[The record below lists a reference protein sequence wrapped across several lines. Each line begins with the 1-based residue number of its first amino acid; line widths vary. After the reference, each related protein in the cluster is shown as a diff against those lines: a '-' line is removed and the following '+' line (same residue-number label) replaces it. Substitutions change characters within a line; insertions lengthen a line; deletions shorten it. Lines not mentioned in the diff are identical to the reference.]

1 MQLNSKKIFAKKI
14 LALDIGSRFVGVAV
28 GNFSRMEQGYM
39 PTPLPPFIMPE
50 SVNAFCKS
58 VFALVSK
65 EKADTVILGYP
76 IPVHSHEKDKKT
88 LDFKKKIKAWARR
101 LERYS
106 EKRGEKKG
114 EKRGG
119 KIGGERGE
127 KKGGEKN
134 NEGQDSGFRVFLQNE
149 AFTTYAARQR
159 NPLLENL
166 SHGISKRNLQR
177 ASSEKMAKKG
187 VSNIKNID
195 SFSAC
200 EILMVYVD
208 KMVRQ
213 KSRDSLAEKSTE
225 I

>member
-1 MQLNSKKIFAKKI
+1 MNSKKIFAKKI

-106 EKRGEKKG
+106 EKRGEKIG
-114 EKRGG
+114 EKRD
-119 KIGGERGE
+119 GE
-127 KKGGEKN
+127 KSGGEKN

-213 KSRDSLAEKSTE
+213 KSSDSLAEKSTE
-225 I
+225 V

>member
-1 MQLNSKKIFAKKI
+1 M
-14 LALDIGSRFVGVAV
+14 ALDIGSRFVGVAV

-114 EKRGG
+114 EERGG

-127 KKGGEKN
+127 KSGGEKGGERGGKIGGEKGGEKN

-213 KSRDSLAEKSTE
+213 KSRDSLAEKK
-225 I
+225 